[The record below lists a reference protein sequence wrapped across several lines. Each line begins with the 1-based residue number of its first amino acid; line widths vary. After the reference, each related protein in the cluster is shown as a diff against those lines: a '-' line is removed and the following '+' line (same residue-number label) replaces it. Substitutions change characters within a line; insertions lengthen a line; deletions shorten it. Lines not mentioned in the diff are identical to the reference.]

1 MSNLLLTVAQAMG
14 VESARFADS
23 TGTLQELRA

>member
-1 MSNLLLTVAQAMG
+1 LLTVAQAMG

-23 TGTLQELRA
+23 TGTLQDLRA